1 MTQPAPQ
8 SVAGIETAPTIPMAF
23 LERIRMT
30 PDAVACRDFAGSGW
44 TDISWSAMGQRMARR
59 RVALTQAGLQPS
71 DRVAIFLPNGIEW
84 VVTDLAAMAQ
94 GLVTVPVY
102 IRDSA
107 ANICHVLR
115 DSGAVLCVT
124 DSVDRWAS
132 LGEETE
138 ALPDL
143 LQIWV
148 LDHAAPDGD
157 TRLLPCIDAEPSEV
171 LAPVVAHGD
180 GLATIIY
187 TSGTTGPPKGVML
200 SHRALLW
207 NARAVGKINPIL
219 SDDLFLSILPLAHA
233 FERTLG
239 WLCPMLNGSTVSFA
253 RSIKT
258 LAEDLASQRP
268 TILLAVPRLFE
279 KACDVAVTQAGAT
292 ALGRWLLRCTEQVGW
307 TRHCARLGAEPASGL
322 LDQLFWAL
330 AGRGIAA
337 RFRAGFGGR
346 LRMALSGGAPL
357 PESTYKFIAAMEV
370 PLIEGYGLTE
380 AGPAVTG
387 STHADRRLGSV
398 GRALPGA
405 ELKIGRQQELL
416 VRSPGLMMGYWHN
429 PRATDNTVDA
439 DGWLHTG
446 DVAEIIEGRVYIRG
460 RLKDI
465 LVLSTG
471 ENVNPVPI
479 ETAVLTD
486 PLIEQACVLGD
497 GKPWCAAVVV
507 VNPDRFHDWAAQTCP
522 GASDPNDFR
531 LRTALTERLG
541 QQMGHVPIF
550 ARVRALHIVT
560 QPWNLDSGLITPT
573 LKAKRPKIV
582 DRYAREIDNLYDQTR
597 PPQEK

>member
-1 MTQPAPQ
+1 MTQPVLQPT
-8 SVAGIETAPTIPMAF
+8 AGIETAPTIPTAF

-30 PDAVACRDFAGSGW
+30 PDAVAYREFAGGGW
-44 TDISWSAMGQRMARR
+44 TDISWSAVGRRVVWR
-59 RVALTQAGLQPS
+59 RVALAQAGLQPG

-94 GLVTVPVY
+94 RLITVPVY
-102 IRDSA
+102 VRDGA

-115 DSGAVLCVT
+115 DSGATLCVT
-124 DSVDRWAS
+124 DNADRWSS
-132 LGEETE
+132 LGEEAD

-143 LQIWV
+143 QKIWA
-148 LDHAAPDGD
+148 LDGADQGGD
-157 TRLLPCIDAEPSEV
+157 SRLFQCFEAEPSEV
-171 LAPVVAHGD
+171 LAPVAAHGD

-207 NARAVGKINPIL
+207 NACAVGKVDPIH

-239 WLCPMLNGSTVSFA
+239 WLCPMLNGSTVAFA
-253 RSIKT
+253 RSITT

-279 KACDVAVTQAGAT
+279 KARDSAVAKADTT
-292 ALGRWLLRCTEQVGW
+292 ALGRWLLRCTEGVGW
-307 TRHCARLGAEPASGL
+307 RRHCTREGTASAPPL
-322 LDQLFWAL
+322 FDLPFWAF
-330 AGRGIAA
+330 AGRRIAA

-346 LRMALSGGAPL
+346 LRMVISSGAPL
-357 PESTYKFIAAMEV
+357 SGATYKFMAAMEV

-405 ELKIGRQQELL
+405 ELKIGRRQELL
-416 VRSPGLMMGYWHN
+416 VRSPGLMMGYWQN
-429 PRATDNTVDA
+429 PRATGDIVDA

-446 DVAEIIEGRVYIRG
+446 DAAEIVEGRVYIRG

-479 ETAVLTD
+479 ETAVLAD

-507 VNPDRFHDWAAQTCP
+507 VDPDHFRNWAAQICP
-522 GASDPNDFR
+522 GIRDPNDSR

-541 QQMGHVPIF
+541 QQMGHVPTF
-550 ARVRALHIVT
+550 ARIRALHIVT

-573 LKAKRPKIV
+573 LKTKRPKIAA
-582 DRYAREIDNLYDQTR
+582 RYAREINNLYDQAC
-597 PPQEK
+597 PLPE